1 MVAPSADMAL
11 KILQGAVA
19 PNAPPTAEAAPAA
32 PKDKTAVQL
41 EAEGVPVLIE
51 PKLLKNDCED
61 CDLKQKDYILD
72 GINGIDF
79 VQTKSE
85 GVPVFVEPK
94 LLKNDCEDCDLMQ
107 RDIIVDG
114 INGIGYVQLDN
125 LQRPIDD
132 ITLQV
137 QGVPVTVYPESILR
151 GDTMGRAHLNVDVQV
166 GIKTEIL
173 NLAQKDKQNLL
184 QTDAQISTGNPVW
197 NPPFNNWSVNQPSPP
212 HDHGE
217 RGDQDLELRDLII
230 DGVNGY
236 DLVQTGAQNPVWN
249 PPFNNWSVNQP
260 SPPHDHGLAGAEDMG
275 QDMIVGGDPV
285 HYSKKTSK
293 KM

>member
-1 MVAPSADMAL
+1 
-11 KILQGAVA
+11 
-19 PNAPPTAEAAPAA
+19 
-32 PKDKTAVQL
+32 
-41 EAEGVPVLIE
+41 
-51 PKLLKNDCED
+51 
-61 CDLKQKDYILD
+61 
-72 GINGIDF
+72 
-79 VQTKSE
+79 
-85 GVPVFVEPK
+85 
-94 LLKNDCEDCDLMQ
+94 MQ

-212 HDHGE
+212 HDHGDK
-217 RGDQDLELRDLII
+217 GDQDLELRDVII

-285 HYSKKTSK
+285 HYSKKASK